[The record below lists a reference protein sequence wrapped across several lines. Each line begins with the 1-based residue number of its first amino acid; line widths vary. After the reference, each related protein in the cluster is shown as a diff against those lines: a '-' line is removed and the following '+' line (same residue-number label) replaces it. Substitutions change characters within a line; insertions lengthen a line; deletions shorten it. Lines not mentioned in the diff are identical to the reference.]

1 MEEPYYHRCWNS
13 EKNVYC
19 KIILKKVTAIL
30 LLTLMLFN
38 MVGYRF
44 VFTMLDHIA
53 SQKQNTRLD
62 AGDYDEASLIEIA
75 VPLNMP
81 YQQRF
86 TEFERQYGEITV
98 GGIVY
103 TYVKMKLDGDI
114 LILKC
119 IPDFNRQQIKNSEN
133 NLAKANSSQDMDNNG
148 KKHYPYFSKNVISD
162 YDNKNQSFNL
172 SANTLVINT
181 SYPDLTTSVCEATI
195 APPHQPPRC

>member
-1 MEEPYYHRCWNS
+1 
-13 EKNVYC
+13 
-19 KIILKKVTAIL
+19 
-30 LLTLMLFN
+30 MLFN

-44 VFTMLDHIA
+44 VFTMLDNMA
-53 SQKQNTRLD
+53 SQKQNARLD
-62 AGDYDEASLIEIA
+62 AGDYDEASLIEIK

-98 GGIVY
+98 DGVVY
-103 TYVKMKLDGDI
+103 TYVKMKVDDDM

-133 NLAKANSSQDMDNNG
+133 NLAKANSSQDMEHSG
-148 KKHYPYFSKNVISD
+148 KKQHPSFSKNVISD
-162 YDNKNQSFNL
+162 YDNKKQVYDL
-172 SANTLVINT
+172 TANTVVIEM
-181 SYPDLTTSVCEATI
+181 SYPDFTTSVCNTSI